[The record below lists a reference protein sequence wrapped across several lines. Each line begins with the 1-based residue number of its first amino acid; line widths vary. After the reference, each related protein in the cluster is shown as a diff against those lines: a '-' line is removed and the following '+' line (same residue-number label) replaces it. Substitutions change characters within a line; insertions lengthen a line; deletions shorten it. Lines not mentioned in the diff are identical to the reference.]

1 MKKKIIYGTFI
12 TVGILLLIFLFGPK
26 PSKPVYNTQLPEISA
41 DLGQLDSYIA
51 QKEAKYAVKPDNQS
65 RIIWANNTLKQ
76 KTEWVLLYLHGF
88 SASWYEGSNL
98 NLNFAARY
106 HCNAYFPRL
115 AEHGLVTEEPL
126 LNMRPDSLWNSAKE
140 ALIIARKLGH
150 KVIIMSTSTGGTL
163 ALKLA
168 SEYPELVQG
177 LILYSPNIEI
187 NAPTGIVTKPWG
199 LQISRLIFGGQ
210 YRIVNEQFNSKE
222 CNYWNCKYRLEAVM
236 YLQQLVETTMTQE
249 TFQKVKCPVFLGYY
263 YKNKKE
269 QDQVVRVG
277 AALEM
282 FEQLG
287 TSANQ
292 KNKKGFPDAGVH
304 VIANSLF
311 SKDFKNVEWET
322 FRFADNLIK

>member
-41 DLGQLDSYIA
+41 DLGKLDCYIA

-65 RIIWANNTLKQ
+65 RIIWANDTLKQ

-98 NLNFAARY
+98 NLDFAARY